1 MINLKTPQQKL
12 NEWRTQNNMRR
23 SYEIKLAAALK
34 KEFLRVSKTVSSNY
48 IISRSDSL
56 GIESRAH
63 YNRLKSII
71 FTHWSSVTQNFRRR
85 TFAMLRNIIEKEQKA
100 YEDDFD
106 REFEN
111 FLFTNGAE
119 KVTNISSTTIANIR
133 NAINSAQVDGLDV
146 YTTAR
151 RIIELSEIDSI
162 TRAVLIARTET
173 HQAANFANF
182 VSLDVVNIPNTTKEW
197 VAVNDARTRDD
208 HSIANG
214 QEVTKDGD
222 FVVGGALLK
231 YPGDPSGPAGQVINC
246 RCTFVVNVPE
256 PDFGGF

>member
-1 MINLKTPQQKL
+1 MINLKTPKQKL
-12 NEWRTQNNMRR
+12 NEWKTQNNMRR
-23 SYEIKLAAALK
+23 NYEIKLASSLK
-34 KEFLRVSKTVSSNY
+34 KEFLRASKNISTNY
-48 IISRSDSL
+48 IISRNSAVDL
-56 GIESRAH
+56 ESRPH
-63 YNRLKSII
+63 HSRLKSII
-71 FTHWSSVTQNFRRR
+71 FTHWKAVTDVFRDRSLS
-85 TFAMLRNIIEKEQKA
+85 MLRNVIEKEQKE

-111 FLFTNGAE
+111 FLFTSGAE

-133 NAINSAQVDGLDV
+133 NAINSAQEDGLDV
-146 YTTAR
+146 YSTAR

-173 HQAANFANF
+173 HQAANFANYTT
-182 VSLDVVNIPNTTKEW
+182 LGVVNIPNMTKEW
-197 VAVNDARTRDD
+197 LSINDARTRDD

-214 QEVTKDGD
+214 QQVAKNGD
-222 FVVGGALLK
+222 FVVGGSLLK